1 MNIVNIIILYIF
13 LGLLTVG
20 MVNSHFIINKIVM
33 PFTVKICVFIIFFLI
48 GIIWV
53 PLTLGGMFNKFN
65 NLINKNISE
74 EL

>member
-1 MNIVNIIILYIF
+1 MNIINIIILYIF

-33 PFTVKICVFIIFFLI
+33 PFTVKICVLIIFFLI

-53 PLTLGGMFNKFN
+53 PLTLGGMLNKIN
-65 NLINKNISE
+65 NLVNKKHSE